1 MKFKNLMLSSAI
13 VLSSVVGFASQ
24 SKAEPSAWV
33 VQQSAISA
41 VRDLSN
47 YSLDRVEDQ
56 TIVRGL
62 RSYCDLYDQGL
73 TSNEIS
79 DRRVAY
85 LRKQSAESRER
96 LHDFLVS
103 LEVIATSRVCPQYRD
118 R

>member
-24 SKAEPSAWV
+24 SKAEPTRRDV
-33 VQQSAISA
+33 RQSDISR
-41 VRDLSN
+41 VREISDYNLS
-47 YSLDRVEDQ
+47 RVADE

-73 TSNEIS
+73 TSNEVS

-85 LRKQSAESRER
+85 LRKQPAEDRER

-103 LEVIATSRVCPQYRD
+103 LEVVATRRVCTEYRD